1 MRPRS
6 TNRSFCLVFA
16 TTAAFFLITS
26 LMQAQYV
33 QTNLVSNS
41 SAIPA
46 TTTDPNLINPW
57 GMVQGPT
64 TPFWVSD
71 QGTNVSTLYTGTGTK
86 LPLTVNVPTVP
97 SMNGFPPNGPTGIV
111 FNTGSGFPLATK
123 GTATVKSIFIFAN
136 LNGTISGW
144 NPGST
149 GGATSAVI
157 EVNNSVSAP
166 PPKAVYTGLA
176 INGTGS
182 LLYAANFNF
191 NGGIEVYNSD
201 WSANTQLSVTD
212 PSLPSGYEPYNVEDM
227 NGTLFVAYA
236 PIGKDGL
243 PVVGDGNGAV
253 AEFNDATGT
262 FIKQLINPGA
272 GDGLDVPWGMAMAP
286 SDFGPFSNDLLV
298 GNFGSG
304 EISAYNPS
312 NGDFLGMLDDLSGK
326 PITNGALWTLVF
338 GNGQAG
344 TKPNTLY
351 ITAGVTLAQTQ
362 GVMAAITPTP
372 EPATLF
378 LLGSGLLAIGLIS
391 WRRMK
396 RV

>member
-1 MRPRS
+1 MRPRP

-41 SAIPA
+41 SANPA

-136 LNGTISGW
+136 
-144 NPGST
+144 
-149 GGATSAVI
+149 
-157 EVNNSVSAP
+157 
-166 PPKAVYTGLA
+166 
-176 INGTGS
+176 
-182 LLYAANFNF
+182 
-191 NGGIEVYNSD
+191 
-201 WSANTQLSVTD
+201 
-212 PSLPSGYEPYNVEDM
+212 M